1 MDPQTQELQFNQQ
14 SSHSFM
20 EDVQAVLAGT
30 LLVAIA
36 ILFFRQSE
44 LITGGTTGLALLIHY
59 PTGWRYGTV
68 MFVINLPFYVFGY
81 KALGPWFTA
90 KTFVSVGLLSLWV
103 EVIPQW
109 FTIAQI
115 DSIFGAVA
123 GGVLAG
129 TGILILIR
137 HGASLGG
144 ISILAIYLQ
153 KTRNWRAGAVQ
164 MGFDTA
170 ILAIGFWVL
179 EAPQVIVSML
189 GALALNA
196 VIAVNHRKGRYFTV

>member
-1 MDPQTQELQFNQQ
+1 MTQQDLQFAKQ
-14 SSHSFM
+14 SNHTLF
-20 EDVQAVLAGT
+20 EDIQGVFAGV

-36 ILFFRQSE
+36 IILFRKSG
-44 LITGGTTGLALLIHY
+44 LITGGTNGLALLIHY
-59 PTGWRYGTV
+59 PTAWSYGVV

-81 KALGPWFTA
+81 KAMGKWFTV
-90 KTFVSVGLLSLWV
+90 KTFISVGLLSAFAETIPYWF
-103 EVIPQW
+103 VIEHVN
-109 FTIAQI
+109 
-115 DSIFGAVA
+115 SIFGAIA

-153 KTRNWRAGAVQ
+153 KTRGWRAGFVQ
-164 MGFDTA
+164 MAFDVA
-170 ILAIGFWVL
+170 ILAIGFL
-179 EAPQVIVSML
+179 ILNPAQVIFSLL
-189 GALALNA
+189 GALALNL